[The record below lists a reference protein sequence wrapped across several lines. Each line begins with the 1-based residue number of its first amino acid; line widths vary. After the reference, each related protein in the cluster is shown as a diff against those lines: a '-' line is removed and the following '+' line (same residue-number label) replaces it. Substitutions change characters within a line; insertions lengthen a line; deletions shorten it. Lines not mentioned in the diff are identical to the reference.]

1 VAGWDGLL
9 PAWWSDL
16 HPVHRT
22 PSKAIAAVAAA
33 IMLLGILSLWG
44 ADNQEA
50 FQALTGA
57 SVASICVMYMLLFGV
72 VLFGFRSAPEPPGL
86 GIRFG
91 ALAAFLVAFFSFV
104 LQIVPLGE
112 VANPALFAAKVT
124 AVIFFT
130 NGLGAYLYWTGA
142 RRLRAAIRS

>member
-1 VAGWDGLL
+1 M
-9 PAWWSDL
+9 
-16 HPVHRT
+16 HRE
-22 PSKAIAAVAAA
+22 
-33 IMLLGILSLWG
+33 MG
-44 ADNQEA
+44 E
-50 FQALTGA
+50 
-57 SVASICVMYMLLFGV
+57 V
-72 VLFGFRSAPEPPGL
+72 VLEN
-86 GIRFG
+86 
-91 ALAAFLVAFFSFV
+91 AAFLVAFFSFV